1 MSGKIFAIDIRHNGI
16 SGLLVKNSLKGNQI
30 EEHRYIPYVDSK
42 NEQDLSGTR
51 IVDALKNV
59 VKDLDLSGCE
69 YVVSISSEFISYR
82 NLQVPFKD
90 RKKIGQILPFE
101 LEPTLPYAMEDV
113 KVDFQMIRQAEYT
126 DVFVG
131 AVNTAMLETLMA
143 DLKENNIVPSIVT
156 PSGLPSALC
165 LSRFSDVHK
174 DFIFVDID
182 GIYCTVFAIL
192 SGHVRLARSFVTKS
206 SDPMLKQKQLVDR
219 LAQTLT
225 AFESLLLVDFEP
237 AIVFISG
244 VVTSGNDLIEDD
256 LQQAINNVLGVPVQQ
271 ADILSEVD
279 LNLTIASDIQPDH
292 ALLNNTL
299 SLAVVEILG
308 ISTINFYG
316 ERSIAKKYWEE
327 YKNDFIKTGLA
338 AAFVFVIA
346 MFNVLFDAHFLQ
358 KEVNQLNKQIV
369 GIFQATLPDV
379 TKIVDPLQQMR
390 VRLAQEQKKNL
401 FTGEL
406 GDGVLNIDILNDISS
421 LIPKQLDVEFTR
433 FVRGDKNLL
442 ISGNTDTFNS
452 VDEIKVKLARAKTIK
467 NITISSANLEKTS
480 NRIQFKLKIDL

>member
-16 SGLLVKNSLKGNQI
+16 SGLLVKNSLKGNRI
-30 EEHRYIPYVDSK
+30 EAQRYIPYADYK
-42 NEQDLSGTR
+42 NEQDLSEVT
-51 IVDALKNV
+51 IAAAIKNV

-90 RKKIGQILPFE
+90 RKKIWQILPFE

-131 AVNTAMLETLMA
+131 AVNTDMLEKLMA
-143 DLKENNIVPSIVT
+143 DLKENNIIPIIVT

-165 LSRFSDVHK
+165 LSRFSEAHK

-182 GIYCTVFAIL
+182 EIYCTVFAVL
-192 SGHVRLARSFVTKS
+192 SGHVRFARSFVTKS

-219 LAQTLT
+219 IAQTLT

-237 AIVFISG
+237 SIVFI
-244 VVTSGNDLIEDD
+244 SGNDLIEDD
-256 LQQAINNVLGVPVQQ
+256 FQQALNNVLGIRVQQ
-271 ADILSEVD
+271 ADILSEV
-279 LNLTIASDIQPDH
+279 NLILTFVNDIQPDH
-292 ALLNNTL
+292 DLLNNTL

-308 ISTINFYG
+308 VSTINFCG
-316 ERSIAKKYWEE
+316 ERSIVKKYWEE

-346 MFNVLFDAHFLQ
+346 MFNVLFDAHFFQ
-358 KEVNQLNKQIV
+358 KEVNQLNKQIA

-390 VRLAQEQKKNL
+390 IRIQQEQKKNL
-401 FTGEL
+401 FTGEM
-406 GDGVLNIDILNDISS
+406 GDETLNIDILNDISS
-421 LIPKQLDVEFTR
+421 LIPNQLDVEFTR

-452 VDEIKVKLARAKTIK
+452 VDEIKVKLAHAKTIK
-467 NITISSANLEKTS
+467 NITISSANLEKSS

>member
-1 MSGKIFAIDIRHNGI
+1 MSGQIFAIDIRHNGI
-16 SGLLVKNSLKGNQI
+16 SGLLIKNSLKGNRI
-30 EEHRYIPYVDSK
+30 EAQRYIPYADSK
-42 NEQDLSGTR
+42 NEQVLSEAR
-51 IVDALKNV
+51 IADAIKNV

-90 RKKIGQILPFE
+90 RKKIRQILPFE
-101 LEPTLPYAMEDV
+101 LEPTLPYAIEDL
-113 KVDFQMIRQAEYT
+113 KVDFQMIRQAEHT

-131 AVNTAMLETLMA
+131 ALNNAMIESLMA
-143 DLKENNIVPSIVT
+143 DLKENNIAPRIVT

-165 LSRFSDVHK
+165 LSRFSAVHK

-182 GIYCTVFAIL
+182 EIYCTVFAIV
-192 SGHVRLARSFVTKS
+192 SGHVRLARSFVAKS
-206 SDPMLKQKQLVDR
+206 SDPMLQQKQLVDR
-219 LAQTLT
+219 IAQTLT
-225 AFESLLLVDFEP
+225 AFESLFLIDFEP
-237 AIVFISG
+237 SIVFISG
-244 VVTSGNDLIEDD
+244 VFTSGNDLIEDD
-256 LQQAINNVLGVPVQQ
+256 FQQTLNSVLGVPVQQ
-271 ADILSEVD
+271 ADILSEVN
-279 LNLTIASDIQPDH
+279 LNLSFASDIHFNHD
-292 ALLNNTL
+292 LLNNTL

-308 ISTINFYG
+308 ISTINFFG
-316 ERSIAKKYWEE
+316 ERSIARKYWEE
-327 YKNDFIKTGLA
+327 YKNDFIKTGLT

-358 KEVNQLNKQIV
+358 KEVNQLNQQIA

-390 VRLAQEQKKNL
+390 IRLAQEQKKNL
-401 FTGEL
+401 FTGEM
-406 GDGVLNIDILNDISS
+406 GEETLNIDILNDISS
-421 LIPKQLDVEFTR
+421 LIPNQLDVEFTR